1 MKGNFKARAGFVYF
15 LFLCVA
21 VIISGRLFFVQIING
36 EYYDGLAKKQ
46 YNASGRNFNRGSIYF
61 SDKDGSLMSAAAVK
75 EDYQLV
81 VYPKRITDA
90 GKAYSG
96 LSAVFE
102 IGQKDFM
109 AQASAEDAG
118 RKVMAKKLS
127 EEQAD
132 EINRLKITGV
142 AAEPDTYRYYP
153 AENLASHALG
163 FVGYDGD
170 KLVGRYGLE
179 ARYDDLLNRDGGGNG
194 FANSF
199 TQIFSDVKR
208 LIAGNL
214 GNGDIV
220 TTMEP
225 MAQSALE
232 KSLEKA
238 IKKHKG
244 EIAGGIILDPKT
256 GEIIAMAAKPDFDP
270 NNYSKVKDFSVFMNP
285 NVESVFEMGS
295 IMKPLT
301 IAAAIDSGSITA
313 STTYEDKGFVD
324 FKNARIKNY
333 DGKARGFVNMQKVLD
348 DSLNTGAVFAMQKTG
363 KEKFLRYLLDFGLS
377 EKTGVDLPREVSG
390 KLSNLINGKNDIEY
404 ATASFGQ
411 GIAVTPLEI
420 TVALSSLANGGVIM
434 KPYIVKEEIV
444 NGLKNRENAPTESRQ
459 PIKKETAEEITKM
472 LVNVVDKAL
481 LQGQYKLDRYS
492 VAAKTGTAQ
501 IASSGG
507 GYLEEE
513 YLHTFFG
520 YAPAYNPKFLAFIYI
535 LKPQGVKYAAHSL
548 TEPFMDITKFL
559 LNYYEVPPDR

>member
-1 MKGNFKARAGFVYF
+1 M
-15 LFLCVA
+15 A